1 MLAQYDNQSM
11 NQASADI
18 LKFVY
23 ESARDT
29 INNIGMFTV
38 RKLQINGFRGKYEK
52 EQVLFYGSRFDSE
65 WYNKAEYLISKSSTN
80 PIYVMIEK
88 VLTNLI
94 KKSGDKEAYR
104 IIEIVY
110 KLGAGYI
117 GKTLVLSK
125 TINSLIDKIL
135 SLITLKLLTNGLSK
149 ILLKA
154 GANAYITYDVL
165 KEKAY
170 DSITNLKILDLR
182 IYHLFMVMNID
193 MFYFLIESYLA
204 PLIKLAND
212 PIERYEFLKRHG
224 VY

>member
-11 NQASADI
+11 NQAGADI

-38 RKLQINGFRGKYEK
+38 RKLETNGVMGKHTRE
-52 EQVLFYGSRFDSE
+52 EVLFYGSRFDNE
-65 WYNKAEYLISKSSTN
+65 WKNKAKFLLSSSSTN
-80 PIYVMIEK
+80 PLYIMIEK

-94 KKSGDKEAYR
+94 KKAGDKEAYR

-110 KLGAGYI
+110 KLGVGYI
-117 GKTLVLSK
+117 GKTYVLGKTINPLVELVLSI
-125 TINSLIDKIL
+125 T
-135 SLITLKLLTNGLSK
+135 TLKLLTHKISKSISK
-149 ILLKA
+149 IL
-154 GANAYITYDVL
+154 ANAYITYDAL

-193 MFYFLIESYLA
+193 MFYFLIENYLA

-224 VY
+224 LY